1 MAPQVEIFVLCGKI
15 KTKKPLLGKGLN
27 DDSDWARTSDLY
39 PVKVALSQL
48 SYGIGLCISSGL
60 SVTDSLYYI
69 TIMISRQWFCSK
81 KAQSRYPYRLFTDFY
96 DWFTRAG
103 FS

>member
-1 MAPQVEIFVLCGKI
+1 
-15 KTKKPLLGKGLN
+15 
-27 DDSDWARTSDLY
+27 SDWARTSDLY

-69 TIMISRQWFCSK
+69 TIIIKRQWFCLK
-81 KAQSRYPYRLFTDFY
+81 KVKKPAAVPAF
-96 DWFTRAG
+96 
-103 FS
+103 FSFFMIG